1 VTSGSETQNAIHWPE
16 RYLPGTTDNFVTNE
30 VIVEGLSQH
39 EIWPLLADT
48 SKWTSYYDNASD
60 PVFPHR
66 DGPLLHQGSVFS
78 FSTFGFPPL
87 AAEVV
92 EYAEP
97 GADEPGRLSW
107 TAKQHGPPEDALD
120 VLHCWL
126 VEDLPA
132 GRVRILTQESQI
144 GEPAAQLARRKPN
157 PLLIGHQAW
166 LDGLV
171 AAAGTGK
178 TAT

>member
-1 VTSGSETQNAIHWPE
+1 MATGDTQNAIHWPE

-30 VIVEGLSQH
+30 VIVEGLSH
-39 EIWPLLADT
+39 RDIWPLLADT

-60 PVFPHR
+60 PVFPR
-66 DGPLLHQGSVFS
+66 GDGPTLHQGSVFS
-78 FSTFGFPPL
+78 FSTFGSAPL
-87 AAEVV
+87 DAEVV

-97 GADEPGRLSW
+97 GESAPGRLSW
-107 TAKQHGPPEDALD
+107 TAKQGGSVADAFD

-126 VEDLPA
+126 IEDLPA
-132 GRVRILTQESQI
+132 DRVRILTQESQI
-144 GEPAAQLARRKPN
+144 GEPAAQMARQKPS

-171 AAAGTGK
+171 AAANTGK